1 MTMRDIIVFGVGQVS
16 ELADFYF
23 KHDSEHAVK
32 AFVVDAAFKKEDSFL
47 GRPVVALEQAAHE
60 FPPGGFAAFVA
71 VGYSKLNAV
80 RSEKA
85 AALEAM
91 GYDLT
96 SYVSSRAS
104 IFPGTEPGPNAF
116 ILEDNTIQPFVRIGA
131 NVTLWSGNH
140 IGHHSVI
147 EDDVFLASQIVV
159 SGNCRIGRRT
169 FIGVNA
175 TLRDGVTVGERCVIG
190 AGACILGDCAD
201 ESVYPATRTEPS
213 PVKSSRLRKI

>member
-1 MTMRDIIVFGVGQVS
+1 MTRRDLVVFGVGQIA

-23 KHDSEHAVK
+23 KHDSEHAVR

-47 GRPVVALEQAAHE
+47 GRPVVALEE
-60 FPPGGFAAFVA
+60 VVRDFPPDAFSAFVA
-71 VGYSKLNAV
+71 VSYAKLNAL

-85 AALEAM
+85 TALKEM
-91 GYDLT
+91 GYDLA
-96 SYVSSRAS
+96 SYISSRAS

-131 NVTLWSGNH
+131 HVTLWSGNH

-159 SGNCRIGRRT
+159 SGNCHIKRRT

-175 TLRDGVTVGERCVIG
+175 TLRDGITVGERCVIG
-190 AGACILGDCAD
+190 AGACLLADCED
-201 ESVYPATRTEPS
+201 ESVFPAARTEPS

>member
-1 MTMRDIIVFGVGQVS
+1 MVTRDIIVFGVGQIA

-23 KHDSEHAVK
+23 KHDSAHAVQ
-32 AFVVDAAFKKEDSFL
+32 AFVVDGAFKKEDSFL
-47 GRPVVALEQAAHE
+47 GRPVVALEDAARE
-60 FPPGGFAAFVA
+60 FPPGEFGAFVA
-71 VGYSKLNAV
+71 VSYAKLNAL

-85 AALEAM
+85 AALQGM
-91 GYDLT
+91 GYDLA
-96 SYVSSRAS
+96 SYTSSRAS

-159 SGNCRIGRRT
+159 SGNCHIKRRT

-175 TLRDGVTVGERCVIG
+175 TLRDGITIGERCVIG
-190 AGACILGDCAD
+190 AGACILADCAD

-213 PVKSSRLRKI
+213 AVKSSRLRNI